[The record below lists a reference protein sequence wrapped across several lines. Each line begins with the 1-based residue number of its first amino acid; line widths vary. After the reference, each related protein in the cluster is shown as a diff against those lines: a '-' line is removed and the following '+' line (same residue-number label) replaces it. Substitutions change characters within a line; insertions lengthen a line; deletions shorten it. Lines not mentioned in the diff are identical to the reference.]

1 MKKLL
6 LISLCAVA
14 LMVANS
20 ANAQSDNT
28 FPKNEFSVSYG
39 VASNSQWID
48 FYSDVISTALGV
60 TTKDKFSF
68 GPISAEYFRRLSPV
82 IAVGAVGVIT
92 SEKRDLL
99 YKDEK
104 YADYTSS
111 YYTLMPAVKFNWLR
125 KEKVGLYS
133 KLAAGVTF
141 TSNNIKDADKTVS
154 SDKDKDLM
162 FNFQASM
169 IGVEVGTTIR
179 GFAEIGVGEQGL
191 ILLGLRYRF

>member
-1 MKKLL
+1 
-6 LISLCAVA
+6 
-14 LMVANS
+14 
-20 ANAQSDNT
+20 
-28 FPKNEFSVSYG
+28 
-39 VASNSQWID
+39 
-48 FYSDVISTALGV
+48 
-60 TTKDKFSF
+60 
-68 GPISAEYFRRLSPV
+68 
-82 IAVGAVGVIT
+82 
-92 SEKRDLL
+92 
-99 YKDEK
+99 
-104 YADYTSS
+104 
-111 YYTLMPAVKFNWLR
+111 MPAVKFNWLR

-141 TSNNIKDADKTVS
+141 TSNNIKDTDKTVS